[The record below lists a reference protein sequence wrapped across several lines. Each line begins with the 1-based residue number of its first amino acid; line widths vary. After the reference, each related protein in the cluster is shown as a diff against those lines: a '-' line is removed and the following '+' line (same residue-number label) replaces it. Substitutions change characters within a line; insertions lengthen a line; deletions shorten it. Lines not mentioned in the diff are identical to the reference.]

1 MKSCDRRR
9 CLFIAQMR
17 TLLAVSMTVDERRGP
32 NCRSETK
39 EEQAMARLGQPDLV
53 DKSTNLDVC
62 RGPIAL
68 FDVLKQASDSGVVQ
82 PDD

>member
-1 MKSCDRRR
+1 
-9 CLFIAQMR
+9 
-17 TLLAVSMTVDERRGP
+17 
-32 NCRSETK
+32 
-39 EEQAMARLGQPDLV
+39 MARLGQPDLV